1 MELLAFLKE
10 YWFLITL
17 VISLVTAISY
27 MIVFHVSPW
36 EKYKEISE
44 RKDAVAFHLA
54 LGQKLLDYG
63 HYQQAAREFELALR
77 LEPANPKALEG
88 KRKADLF
95 LEVDRIEWN
104 PGLALAYLDTFPN
117 PKDHTILL
125 FLGRVFERIG
135 ENQKALAYYENARV
149 AYHGSQPGP
158 GRDYYAALE
167 RMGWILYTEGNFDA
181 MERHF
186 TRMKEIAQFDYRGYH
201 GLGYALYMK
210 AYQLAQSKREGATAL
225 LTEATNVLFSAAT
238 YVPNFLMITMDIG
251 EVARLINPDFSIVWR
266 ERALKCIV
274 EEELYRLEENRSD
287 LTVLL
292 FGSNR
297 GVVSVSGKED
307 KLAWVKYQLA
317 LDHYVKAVLADPK
330 NPDLT
335 KHDSLVDE
343 GKKTQK
349 SESVFAIYEDQ
360 RTIVDALLAKRRD

>member
-17 VISLVTAISY
+17 IISLVTAISY

-44 RKDAVAFHLA
+44 RKEAVAIHLA
-54 LGQKLLDYG
+54 LGQKLLDDG
-63 HYQQAAREFELALR
+63 HHQQAAREFELALR

-88 KRKADLF
+88 KRKADLL
-95 LEVDRIEWN
+95 LEVDRIEWK
-104 PGLALAYLDTFPN
+104 PGLALAYIDTFRN

-135 ENQKALAYYENARV
+135 ETHKALEYYENART
-149 AYHGSQPGP
+149 AYRDSHAGP
-158 GRDYYAALE
+158 GLDYYAALE
-167 RMGWILYTEGNFDA
+167 RMGWMFYMKGNLDE
-181 MERHF
+181 MERCF

-210 AYQLAQSKREGATAL
+210 AYQLAQSEQEGVTQL
-225 LTEATNVLFSAAT
+225 LTEATNVLYSAAK

-251 EVARLINPDFSIVWR
+251 EVARLIDPNFSIFWR
-266 ERALKCIV
+266 ERAMKCIV
-274 EEELYRLEENRSD
+274 EEELCRLEENKSD

-292 FGSNR
+292 FGSNA
-297 GVVSVSGKED
+297 GDVVVSGKED
-307 KLAWVKYQLA
+307 KIAWVKYQLA

-335 KHDSLVDE
+335 RHDSLVDE
-343 GKKTQK
+343 GKKMQK
-349 SESVFAIYEDQ
+349 SESTFSIYEDQ
-360 RTIVDALLAKRRD
+360 RTIVDTLLAKR